1 MGKPLIIILDKMIM
15 QWLDFIVKQLELMA
29 YYVEASA
36 DVYLSFT

>member
-1 MGKPLIIILDKMIM
+1 M
-15 QWLDFIVKQLELMA
+15 QWLDFTVKQLEFMA